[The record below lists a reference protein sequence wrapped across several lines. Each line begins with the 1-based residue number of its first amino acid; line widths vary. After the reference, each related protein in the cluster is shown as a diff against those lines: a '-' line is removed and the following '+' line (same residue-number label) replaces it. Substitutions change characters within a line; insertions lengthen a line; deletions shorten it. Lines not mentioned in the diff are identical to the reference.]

1 MFFFVVV
8 VVVVFVV
15 ANVRIN
21 RRDFVQ
27 VGGFSSGAHLGECL
41 EANGSQRWQGPQ
53 IIYKNWPDGA
63 LVGGSVEKGV
73 LVQSDLKQK

>member
-27 VGGFSSGAHLGECL
+27 VSGFSSGAHLGECL

-53 IIYKNWPDGA
+53 IIYKNCRTVLW
-63 LVGGSVEKGV
+63 SVEAWRRGPGAVRSETK
-73 LVQSDLKQK
+73 